1 MIVTAVVRR
10 PRRRQVSVFVDGEF
24 ALALGRELAA
34 ERDVR
39 PGRAL
44 SRAEL
49 SALAAEQ
56 ARRGALEAALRLL
69 SYRPRSERELR
80 IRLARKG
87 FAGGVVRRTLDRLR
101 ELGYV
106 NDTEF
111 ARFFTETQQA
121 ARPRAQR
128 IVLAELRWRG
138 VEQPVAEEATA
149 GIQDEEAAYRAAS
162 RRARAFRELDY
173 QRFRERLGG
182 FLTRRGFSYSV
193 ARSTIERCWAE
204 AGDLPHT
211 GPLSLEEGEG

>member
-1 MIVTAVVRR
+1 MIVTAVVRQ
-10 PRRRQVSVFVDGEF
+10 PRRRRVNVFVDGEF

-49 SALAAEQ
+49 AALGAEE
-56 ARRGALEAALRLL
+56 ARRGALEAALCLL

-106 NDTEF
+106 NDAEF
-111 ARFFTETQQA
+111 ARFYTETQQA

-128 IVLAELRWRG
+128 VVRAELRWRG
-138 VEQPVAEEATA
+138 VAQPLAEEATA
-149 GIQDEEAAYRAAS
+149 GIADEEAAYRAAS
-162 RRARAFRELDY
+162 RRARALRELAY
-173 QRFRERLGG
+173 PRFRERLGG
-182 FLTRRGFSYSV
+182 FLTRRGFSYGV
-193 ARSTIERCWAE
+193 ARSIIERCWAE
-204 AGDLPHT
+204 LG
-211 GPLSLEEGEG
+211 GERTLLDRTAD